1 MTSLQRKCTKQH
13 DPKGKTRIRGYQI
26 EVGSLLVKE
35 IGMDHVENGI
45 NAWAETERDP
55 NVSYAIFE
63 QSESKEK
70 GRGYQK
76 A

>member
-1 MTSLQRKCTKQH
+1 MTSLQRKCTKRR

-35 IGMDHVENGI
+35 VRWIRF
-45 NAWAETERDP
+45 NAWAETEQDP

-63 QSESKEK
+63 QSESEEN